1 MLTVNKGINIVCYPA
16 LFRPG
21 FLRLWSSGICSLLAQ
36 GTCYLSF
43 FGEVTYRTRKIGP
56 VLLLFSSSVTSVTLL
71 PLTWIYV
78 CVCLILMT
86 ENYSSVTEDIY
97 ARARG
102 NSGYGGQPRNAL
114 RTEVPDRPE
123 APDLRSARSRQS
135 RRPSS
140 FSSVPQAAA
149 LSPAARPAA
158 LPFPSGY
165 SSRRH
170 GLRSP

>member
-1 MLTVNKGINIVCYPA
+1 MFTVNKGINIVCYPA

-21 FLRLWSSGICSLLAQ
+21 FLRLWSSRICSLLSRGA
-36 GTCYLSF
+36 CYLSF
-43 FGEVTYRTRKIGP
+43 FGEVTYRTRKKGP

-114 RTEVPDRPE
+114 RTA

-158 LPFPSGY
+158 LPFPFGY
-165 SSRRH
+165 SSRKP